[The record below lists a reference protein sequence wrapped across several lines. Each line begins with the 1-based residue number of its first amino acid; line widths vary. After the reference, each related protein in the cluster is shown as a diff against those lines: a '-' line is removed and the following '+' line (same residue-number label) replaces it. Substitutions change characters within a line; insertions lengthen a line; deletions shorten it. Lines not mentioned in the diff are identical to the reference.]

1 MGIYCPECGDGFT
14 GICRSPNSSD
24 CVLWLCAGFFFFFWY
39 TNYTSVKLGK
49 NGVWGSDHSHAKA
62 SMSGL
67 TLARSGSQFWVV
79 LPLRVLPPS
88 SWDSACPQGT
98 CTSLNNIGKGSQ
110 TQSLSGVFWLFLAV
124 GVEGGGWQGPGAG
137 QWALS
142 WLLQRLVGRGRL
154 GSEELLSNNYYYVSN
169 CYFIEGCIVLSC
181 VSH

>member
-1 MGIYCPECGDGFT
+1 MRWWFQGCMQKSQFIRLCT
-14 GICRSPNSSD
+14 LIVCR
-24 CVLWLCAGFFFFFWY
+24 FFFFLY

-110 TQSLSGVFWLFLAV
+110 TQSLSGVFWLFLAA
-124 GVEGGGWQGPGAG
+124 GVEGGGWQGPGQG
-137 QWALS
+137 SGPWPGSCRDRWGEGGSVQKTYSLIIIIMWATAT
-142 WLLQRLVGRGRL
+142 LLKA
-154 GSEELLSNNYYYVSN
+154 
-169 CYFIEGCIVLSC
+169 VLC
-181 VSH
+181 